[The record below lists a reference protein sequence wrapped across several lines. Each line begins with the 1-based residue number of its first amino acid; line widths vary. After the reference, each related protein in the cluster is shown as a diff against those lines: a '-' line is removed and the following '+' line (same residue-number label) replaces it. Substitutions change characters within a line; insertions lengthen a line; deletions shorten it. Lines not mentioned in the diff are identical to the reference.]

1 MPSQSWDLYTKSSES
16 LSSLH
21 TFFQLRHAG
30 LQRFQSAKDEGVE
43 LEAEAAKPRGDERLA
58 GLYNVSL
65 SEKEQNQVF
74 FSGAIFELSLGLVS
88 FIFAWLLSLD
98 LSKGFD
104 TSLSSIGLGFAWSLP
119 LLAMSSLLQTL
130 DLEPIKEIQA
140 LTEAFARKLFSGRPD
155 YQLILFCICAGF
167 GEELLFRGVLQQKL
181 AESAGLIP
189 AISLTSVAFGAAHF
203 LTPTYFLLSFI
214 GSIFFG
220 VVLIQSNGNLLVPII
235 AHAVYD
241 YVAVRLT
248 LKQINE
254 K

>member
-43 LEAEAAKPRGDERLA
+43 LEAEAAKPRGSLHPTN
-58 GLYNVSL
+58 LYLLTSL
-65 SEKEQNQVF
+65 
-74 FSGAIFELSLGLVS
+74 FS
-88 FIFAWLLSLD
+88 IFAWLLSLD